1 MAHTHQDPAHAL
13 AAERLGARG
22 ARFGAVALAIGL
34 AAFALALWL
43 GYARDDGWR
52 RWQHAWLV
60 ASVFVLSLSLGGL
73 FFVLIQ
79 HLTGASWSV
88 VVRRIAEITAANTAV
103 AALFLAPLVAF
114 VVLGDGS
121 LYPWADARTVAEE
134 PLLQAKAAFLDG
146 RFFAL
151 RCAIY
156 FATWWLLGRWLLRR
170 SLAQGVR
177 SDVDVTS
184 QLQRRA
190 APAMVAF
197 AVTTCLAGFDLLMS
211 LSPAWYSTI
220 FGVYFFAGCVVA
232 FFASTVL
239 ILRALQARGL
249 LARSVTVEHY
259 HDLGKFLFAFV
270 FFWSYIAFSQF
281 MLIWYADLPEET
293 VWFHQRLHGSWRV
306 ASFVLLAGH
315 FALPMAG
322 LLSRHAK
329 RNLRVLT
336 FWCVWMLVMHALDL
350 FWIVLPGAEPE
361 GAHVLG
367 LDAACLVAALGV
379 WIFAWTR
386 IAAQRPLVA
395 TGDPRLAESLTFEN
409 V

>member
-1 MAHTHQDPAHAL
+1 MQTTHTHPGREL
-13 AAERLGARG
+13 SAERLGPRG
-22 ARFGAVALAIGL
+22 ARWGNVALAVGVAAL
-34 AAFALALWL
+34 AVALWL
-43 GYARDDGWR
+43 GHARGDGWR
-52 RWQHAWLV
+52 RLEHAWLV

-88 VVRRIAEITAANTAV
+88 VVRRVAEITAANTAI
-103 AALFLAPLVAF
+103 AALFLAPLVAL
-114 VVLGDGS
+114 VVAGDGA
-121 LYPWADARTVAEE
+121 LYPWADARNVEVE
-134 PLLQAKAAFLDG
+134 PVLQAKAAFLDG
-146 RFFAL
+146 RFFAV
-151 RCAIY
+151 RVAVY

-170 SLAQGVR
+170 SLEQGEPGAG
-177 SDVDVTS
+177 DATAK
-184 QLQRRA
+184 LQRGA
-190 APAMVAF
+190 APAMIAF

-211 LSPAWYSTI
+211 LSPTWYSTI
-220 FGVYFFAGCVVA
+220 FGVYFFAGCAVS

-239 ILRALQARGL
+239 VLRFLQARGL
-249 LARSVTVEHY
+249 LARAPTVEHY

-293 VWFHQRLHGSWRV
+293 AWFHQRLHGSWRI
-306 ASFVLLAGH
+306 ASFVLLVGH

-329 RNLRVLT
+329 RNLGALT
-336 FWCVWMLVMHALDL
+336 FWCVWLLVMHALDL
-350 FWIVLPGAEPE
+350 FWIVLPGAEPA
-361 GAHVLG
+361 GANVLP
-367 LDAACLVAALGV
+367 LDVACLVAACGL

-395 TGDPRLAESLTFEN
+395 AGDPRLAESLAFEN